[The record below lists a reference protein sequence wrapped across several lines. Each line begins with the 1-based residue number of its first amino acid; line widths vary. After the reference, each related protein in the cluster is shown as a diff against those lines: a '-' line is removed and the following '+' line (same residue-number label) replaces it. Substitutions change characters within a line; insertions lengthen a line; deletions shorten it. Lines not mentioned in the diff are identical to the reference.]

1 MAVNTAGD
9 ATAYA
14 NNDAYYDSSA
24 GDDSIVAGDDGDV
37 ISGGS
42 QARATDGDAKADTDN
57 RALSSDASAGNDF
70 IQAGEGANLVA
81 GEAQAI
87 SSGGDA
93 QATGTHQALP
103 SGAAAGNDA
112 TTRRGAGRERGG
124 RDV

>member
-42 QARATDGDAKADTDN
+42 QARGTDGDAKADTDN

-70 IQAGEGANLVA
+70 IHAGQGANLVA
-81 GEAQAI
+81 GGAPAI
-87 SSGGDA
+87 SPGGDGE
-93 QATGTHQALP
+93 ATGNNTRLP
-103 SGAAAGNDA
+103 SRPGAGNHKA
-112 TTRRGAGRERGG
+112 RTNGG
-124 RDV
+124 GG

>member
-42 QARATDGDAKADTDN
+42 QARATDGDAKADTDH
-57 RALSSDASAGNDF
+57 RALSSDASAGNEF
-70 IQAGEGANLVA
+70 IPAGEGAHLVRSEERRV
-81 GEAQAI
+81 GEECG
-87 SSGGDA
+87 STCRSGW
-93 QATGTHQALP
+93 
-103 SGAAAGNDA
+103 
-112 TTRRGAGRERGG
+112 E
-124 RDV
+124 